1 MESSI
6 VSESPFDH
14 PATSTPSLTSPVDSG
29 VALVDSDT
37 SSSDVEKNEVK
48 MA

>member
-1 MESSI
+1 MESSL

-29 VALVDSDT
+29 VALIDSDT